1 FRRASR
7 RSCSRSCSAA
17 PAALG
22 VFLFPILMD
31 DIGTSAL
38 LAIVAGACLAALA
51 VTLAFRIETR
61 GRSLDEVS
69 GADLARLR
77 PRPTPP

>member
-1 FRRASR
+1 VRAAGQGF
-7 RSCSRSCSAA
+7 AA
-17 PAALG
+17 ACAKLGAALG

-38 LAIVAGACLAALA
+38 LAIVAGACLVALA
-51 VTLAFRIETR
+51 VTVAFRIETG

-69 GADLARLR
+69 GAELARLR